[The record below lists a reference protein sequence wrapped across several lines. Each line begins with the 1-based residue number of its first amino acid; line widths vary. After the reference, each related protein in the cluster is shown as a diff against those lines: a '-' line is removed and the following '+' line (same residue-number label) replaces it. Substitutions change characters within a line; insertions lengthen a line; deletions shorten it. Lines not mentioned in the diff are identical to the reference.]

1 MNEVVRLASA
11 SGRWLLLAS
20 ILGSAIAGIDATVV
34 NVALPAIGEEFDAG
48 FEVLQWTVTAYT
60 LTLAAFILLGG
71 ALGDRFGRKRVFVI
85 GVVWF
90 AVASLLCGLAPNAGT
105 LIAARALQGMGGA
118 LLTPGSLAMI
128 QASFAWEDR
137 ARAIGAWSGLGG
149 VATAIGPFL
158 GGWLVE
164 SVSWRWIFLINVP
177 IAAVVVIICHRRVPE
192 TRNPS
197 ATGAPDF
204 LGGLLGAGA
213 LGGWTYALID
223 IPTAGPLAAPV
234 VTAAALG
241 TLCAVAFF
249 ILESRIAMPMLPL
262 GIFARRQ
269 FSATN
274 AVTFLIYGA
283 FGGIFFLLVV
293 HLQVV
298 AGFSPLAAGVA
309 LLPIT
314 GLMLLLS
321 ARAGALGA
329 RIGPRL
335 PMTLGPAICAVSLL
349 FMLGIDEGASYWADV
364 LPSVIILG
372 LGLSLLV
379 APLTAAAMSSVP
391 DTQAGLASGVNN
403 TVARAA
409 GLLAIAVLPVLAGLS
424 GDAYT
429 DPPVFAQGFR
439 TAVVV
444 CAVVLAAAA
453 VLAAVT
459 IRNPALPEGAER
471 PAAPRSKPAD
481 GGATGAETA
490 DTGGAGTARAAG
502 AWTTG
507 SAVTGAATL
516 RHCAV
521 DGPPTAVSAAA
532 QELRHRPD
540 TQQSGN

>member
-1 MNEVVRLASA
+1 MNEVVRFGSA

-34 NVALPAIGEEFDAG
+34 NVALPAIGEEFDAP
-48 FEVLQWTVTAYT
+48 FEVLQWTITAYT

-71 ALGDRFGRKRVFVI
+71 SLGDRYGRKRVFVI

-105 LIAARALQGMGGA
+105 LIAARALQGIGGA

-128 QASFAWEDR
+128 QASFVWEDR

-177 IAAVVVIICHRRVPE
+177 IAAVVVVISHRHVPE

-197 ATGAPDF
+197 ATGTPDY

-234 VTAAALG
+234 VTAAAFG
-241 TLCAVAFF
+241 TVCTIAFF
-249 ILESRIAMPMLPL
+249 ITESRLPRPMLPL
-262 GIFARRQ
+262 GIFAVRQ

-298 AGFSPLAAGVA
+298 AGFSPLAAGIA
-309 LLPIT
+309 LLPVT
-314 GLMLLLS
+314 VLMLLLS
-321 ARAGALGA
+321 SRAGALSV
-329 RIGPRL
+329 RIGPRF
-335 PMTLGPAICAVSLL
+335 PMAAGPAICAVAAL
-349 FMLGIDEGASYWADV
+349 MMMGIGEGASYWIDV
-364 LPSVIILG
+364 LPSVVVLG

-379 APLTAAAMSSVP
+379 APLTSTALSSVS
-391 DTQAGLASGVNN
+391 DAQAGLASGVNN
-403 TVARAA
+403 AVARAA
-409 GLLAIAVLPVLAGLS
+409 GLLAIAVLPALAGLS

-429 DPPVFAQGFR
+429 DPPVFAEGFR
-439 TAVVV
+439 FAAMV
-444 CAVVLAAAA
+444 CAGVLAAAA

-471 PAAPRSKPAD
+471 APTPKPAD
-481 GGATGAETA
+481 AAATGAETA
-490 DTGGAGTARAAG
+490 DAGGARTARAAG

-521 DGPPTAVSAAA
+521 DGPPAAVCAAV
-532 QELRHRPD
+532 QESRHHPD
-540 TQQSGN
+540 D